1 MNAYYLACDVGGTQ
15 LRAALYAPTIAQA
28 VQQKRIHTV
37 GKESATERLMM
48 LIADIWPSEGQVLG
62 IGIGVPGMADPETGI
77 VYKAPNIAG
86 WENLPLQQQLQDRF
100 GVPVVLGN
108 DANVALLGEWRYGA
122 GRGHHNLLYFT
133 ISTGIG
139 GAAIIEDQLL
149 LGEHGLGTE
158 MGHLTILPDGPLCG
172 CGQRGHLEALASGTG
187 IAHYVAEQLAAGV
200 PSQLAGQACPNT
212 RQIAEA
218 AHQGDALARSAFER
232 AGFYL
237 GMGLANYLHIFN
249 PSIVIFGGGVSQ
261 TGELI
266 FAPMRASLEK
276 HLMSPQYLA
285 DLEFAQVQLGD
296 DAGLVGA
303 YVLAQQQI
311 SRQRSQSRLSQK

>member
-15 LRAALYAPTIAQA
+15 LRAALYSPNTAQA
-28 VQQKRIHTV
+28 VQQKRIPTV

-48 LIADIWPSEGQVLG
+48 LIADIWPAEGQVLA
-62 IGIGVPGMADPETGI
+62 IGIGVPGLADPETGI
-77 VYKAPNIAG
+77 LYKAPNIPG
-86 WENLPLQQQLQDRF
+86 WENLPLRQQLEERF

-149 LGEHGLGTE
+149 LGAHGLGTE
-158 MGHLTILPDGPLCG
+158 MGHITILPDGPLCG
-172 CGQRGHLEALASGTG
+172 CEQRGHLESLSSGTG
-187 IAHYVAEQLAAGV
+187 IAHYVAEQLAAGA
-200 PSQLAGQACPNT
+200 SSRLAGQTAPNT

-218 AHQGDALARSAFER
+218 AQQGDALARAAFER

-237 GMGLANYLHIFN
+237 GIGLANYLHIFN

-261 TGELI
+261 TGDLL
-266 FAPMRASLEK
+266 FAPMRLSLEK
-276 HLMSPQYLA
+276 HLLSPQYLA
-285 DLEFAQVQLGD
+285 NLQFAQVQLGD

-303 YVLAQQQI
+303 FVLAQQHTA
-311 SRQRSQSRLSQK
+311 RRRD